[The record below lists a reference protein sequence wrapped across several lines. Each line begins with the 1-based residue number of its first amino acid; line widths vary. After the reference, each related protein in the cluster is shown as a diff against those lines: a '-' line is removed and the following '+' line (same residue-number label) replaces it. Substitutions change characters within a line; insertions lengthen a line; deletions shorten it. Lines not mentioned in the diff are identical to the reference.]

1 MRKPSL
7 SPVLLAV
14 ALAAVVPLAS
24 DAQQAECCNTT
35 TSVAASINSPVAGD
49 EAFFKLP
56 TGPSNVMFLLDT
68 SGSMLNLPQ
77 CGDNAW
83 DQSSL
88 TTCTSPNLAV
98 PNPNKTSIQTVN
110 GVVMPS
116 KYTTFAGTCTPN
128 TSGYTTASSTLAW
141 MEAVVPTNTY
151 ADVGMGVNSL
161 PLSDC
166 PPWGSGPG
174 CGSNVCSGNNCMF
187 QPAAYYM
194 YSGDGGTTYTWYSTG
209 GGGPGNLF
217 PYATPIPTASG
228 PCIALDSNGNVIT
241 DASTGNPVNLGA
253 ACTTCMANHGFYIY
267 TLKYYKTT
275 GSGSVTT
282 VTQPIFKGT
291 FLNANP
297 PKFMTARQVIKSVAW
312 MDPANPRDLDQI
324 RLGLTVLDQAGT
336 APMKGRLIVPLGP
349 DMNGSYPPTQLGFRQ
364 ARQYILSVINDDATK
379 YKDSGGNVICDGST
393 TGASGFQNGLFDPAN
408 NGTPLGSVL
417 FNIGQYFTYYSS
429 SQPTLNL
436 YPNLFGATGC
446 KTTPTGSSKTCM
458 TSEFYQ
464 TSAGETNAAWV
475 KAAGNVQCSICWGC
489 QASAVVIVTDGSP
502 NDEIGFPS
510 LIQTY
515 DTAAYS
521 TVNNCNGS
529 YAAEASGPFSGS
541 FKCEEPNDSLAA
553 GVPRVAAWLHNKAAS
568 GELAPLGLR
577 YDVVLAGGE
586 NAFTVSTIGVNVAN
600 QNAINILN
608 AIANMGGGIFENAF
622 NAAALATAVYNAV
635 ARVTPRNI
643 SSSAPSINA
652 LQTVQTTSSQ
662 AFITTFRPSSTEIW
676 EGHVY
681 EAFLFNEFLEGCNP
695 SLTQQPTVTC
705 GQSTVKNIPANF
717 FSGTNDCTGIFLID
731 LDCDEIVQ
739 DPTTG
744 NYLKK
749 GQATSANL
757 PWDAGQVMNYQTF
770 PGPPA
775 TFGSGANP
783 NYVSADETAGNARN
797 IFTWI
802 GGSKVPFTSAI
813 ANVNTLLPYMN
824 IGTTWCNSL
833 LSQLGI
839 TNAMLTTMGVTSTQ
853 ECAKQIIYFV
863 RGWDVLNQGN
873 NNCGGPDNPVNTASC
888 QRGTKG
894 EERDRAIDNNSTPF
908 LWKLGD
914 IFHSS
919 PALVQIPIDETD
931 CATGYENQCTWAIFS
946 PPGTSTTQT
955 PMAAGCTNNDDCY
968 QQYRNTWINRERAV
982 LVGSNDGMLH
992 AFDAGAPTGTPDITG
1007 NFQYTNGTGKELWA
1021 FVPPDLLPQLQ
1032 NLMSVH
1038 TYMVDSSVM
1047 VRDIWVDGTS
1057 ATNGSTTPS
1066 FALGGDGFTLAGADG
1081 YKQAGE
1087 FHTVAIFGRRSG
1099 GNQYSALDVTN
1110 INNPT
1115 FLWNWPQ
1122 GCSDDTRYMGESW
1135 VDFSPRPPPIG
1146 PVKIATTGSSPDP
1159 LHRGF
1164 EERWVAMF
1172 GGGYDPTLT
1181 LGRAVFF
1188 VDAWTGQTLWR
1199 FTDDDFKANMGFSG
1213 GSAPSMF
1220 PVPGGVGP
1228 LDIGDTTKPSLDA
1241 DGYFDTA
1248 TWGDMGGNLFVA
1260 RFWAPGVVNTGTGR
1274 VTNWYAGRAFEELRA
1289 TNDAQYVS
1297 SGGAGRNEFFTMTSN
1312 AFEPTTHTLHTYIGS
1327 GNREQLMQE
1336 GTACGSDNLLACCQE
1351 GCSAVTATSTENY
1364 GACSRT
1370 DTFSCVGGLL
1380 THTDSNNCATS
1391 GATCAAAPGNAYSGS
1406 VNLTFVCPTSS
1417 GSTTTT
1423 ASGTVSCS
1431 STGICTVT
1439 PVTPTSIPAGNL
1451 SAPSHN
1457 RFYGVLSYGGAST
1470 KMFTDQPSAKTFDQN
1485 RSTDV
1490 AYAGTCGGVPCS
1502 LVNSTP
1508 AQVTF
1513 NTSTPQLSSTTCANA
1528 AAKCWATTTD
1538 PGWYY
1543 EFGDYCPLQSCPTAP
1558 PWTDEKTPSGSNVV
1572 LGCVGWSGFRP
1583 VGVTTSTNP
1592 CQGNQ
1597 GAPTVYNYSAN
1608 YISGAPSGSCNGYAN
1623 AGTAYIAAQQSV
1635 TAAPNGAM
1643 TMVTTQ
1649 NGEVN
1654 YSSVVANSGAPI
1666 TGNSAGT
1673 RSTSGSAIYWLEVP
1687 PQLHQCRHVAGLQPN
1702 KSCN

>member
-7 SPVLLAV
+7 TTVLLAAG
-14 ALAAVVPLAS
+14 ALALLPFAS
-24 DAQQAECCNTT
+24 DAQQAECCNAT
-35 TSVAASINSPVAGD
+35 TSVGASINSPVAGD
-49 EAFFKLP
+49 ETFFKLP

-68 SGSMLNLPQ
+68 SGSMSNFPQ
-77 CGDNAW
+77 CGDYNW
-83 DQSSL
+83 DQSGSSL
-88 TTCTSPNLAV
+88 ATCTSPNLAV
-98 PNPNKTSIQTVN
+98 PAPSKSGSAQTIH

-116 KYTTFAGTCTPN
+116 KYTTFYGTCTPN
-128 TSGYTTASSTLAW
+128 TSGYTTASSSLAW
-141 MEAVVPTNTY
+141 MEAVVPSNTY
-151 ADVGMGVNSL
+151 ADNGYGVNAL

-166 PPWGSGPG
+166 PPWGNGPG
-174 CGSNVCSGNNCMF
+174 CGTHVCSGTGCLF
-187 QPAAYYM
+187 QPAAYYL
-194 YSGDGGTTYTWYSTG
+194 YNSWSPTG
-209 GGGPGNLF
+209 GGGPGNYY
-217 PYATPIPTASG
+217 PYATPIPTANG
-228 PCIALDSNGNVIT
+228 PCIAVDGSGNVIK
-241 DASTGNPVNLGA
+241 DASTGSAVNLGA

-267 TLKYYKTT
+267 TISYYPTT
-275 GSGSVTT
+275 SSSNYTT
-282 VTQPIFKGT
+282 VTQPIFKGS
-291 FLNANP
+291 FLNVNP
-297 PKFMTARQVIKSVAW
+297 PKFVTARQVVKSIAW

-324 RLGLTVLDQAGT
+324 RLGLTVLNQNSSSIQQ
-336 APMKGRLIVPLGP
+336 GRLIVPLGP
-349 DMNGSYPPTQLGFRQ
+349 DMGGSYPPTQLGFRQ
-364 ARQYILSVINDDATK
+364 ARQYLLSVINDDATK
-379 YKDSGGNVICDGST
+379 YTDSGGNVICDGTT
-393 TGASGFQNGLFDPAN
+393 TGASGFQNGLFNPAT

-417 FNIGQYFTYYSS
+417 FNIGQYFTYYNS
-429 SQPTLNL
+429 SQTTENL

-446 KTTPTGSSKTCM
+446 KTPGGSSSSCM
-458 TSEFYQ
+458 SSKFYQ
-464 TSAGETNAAWV
+464 TAAGDVNAAWV
-475 KAAGNVQCSICWGC
+475 TNASNTQCSICWGC

-502 NDEIGFPS
+502 NDEIGFPG
-510 LIQTY
+510 LIKTY
-515 DTAAYS
+515 DSAAYS
-521 TVNNCNGS
+521 AVANCDSTGTC
-529 YAAEASGPFSGS
+529 AAESASSGCGGA
-541 FKCEEPNDSLAA
+541 FKCNEPNDSLAA
-553 GVPRVAAWLHNKAAS
+553 GVPRVAAWMHNTAAT
-568 GELAPLGLR
+568 GELAPQGLR
-577 YDVVLAGGE
+577 YDLVLAGGE
-586 NAFTVSTIGVNVAN
+586 SALTVDTIGVNVAN
-600 QNAINILN
+600 QNAINILT
-608 AIANMGGGIFENAF
+608 AIANMGGGIFQNAF
-622 NAAALATAVYNAV
+622 NAAALTTAVYNAV
-635 ARVTPRNI
+635 SRVTPRNI

-681 EAFLFNEFLEGCNP
+681 EAFLFNEFLEGCVP
-695 SLTQQPTVTC
+695 GATSQPTVSC
-705 GQSTVKNIPANF
+705 GQTTVKSIPANF
-717 FSGTNDCTGIFLID
+717 FSGTNLCTGIFLID
-731 LDCDEIVQ
+731 LDCDEVVQ

-749 GQATSANL
+749 GQAASANL
-757 PWDAGQVMNYQTF
+757 PWDAGQVINYQTF
-770 PGPPA
+770 PGPPT

-783 NYVSADETAGNARN
+783 NYLSADETAANARN

-802 GGSKVPFTSAI
+802 GGSKVAFTA
-813 ANVNTLLPYMN
+813 ANAATIEPYLN
-824 IGTTWCNSL
+824 ISTTWCNNL
-833 LSQLGI
+833 LTQLGI
-839 TNAMLTTMGVTSTQ
+839 TSAELTTLGVSSTL

-873 NNCGGPDNPVNTASC
+873 NNCGGPDNPANTAAC

-931 CATGYENQCTWAIFS
+931 CATGYENQCTWAIYS
-946 PPGTSTTQT
+946 PPGTSSVQT
-955 PMAAGCTNNDDCY
+955 PMAPGCTNNDDCY
-968 QQYRNTWINRERAV
+968 QQYRNSWLGRERAV

-992 AFDAGAPTGTPDITG
+992 AFDAGAATGAPDITG
-1007 NFQYTNGTGKELWA
+1007 NYQYTNGTGKELWA

-1032 NLMSVH
+1032 NLLSAH

-1066 FALGGDGFTLAGADG
+1066 FALGSDGFTLAAADG
-1081 YKQAGE
+1081 YKQPGE

-1110 INNPT
+1110 IMSPT
-1115 FLWNWPQ
+1115 YLWNWPQ

-1146 PVKIATTGSSPDP
+1146 PVKLATAGSTPDP

-1164 EERWVAMF
+1164 EERWVVMV

-1188 VDAWTGQTLWR
+1188 IDAWTGQTLWR
-1199 FTDDDFKANMGFSG
+1199 FTDDDFKSNMNFSG

-1228 LDIGDTTKPSLDA
+1228 LDIGDTTKPTLDA

-1248 TWGDMGGNLFVA
+1248 SWGDMGGNLFVA
-1260 RFWAPGVVNTGTGR
+1260 RFWNPGVVNTATGR

-1297 SGGAGRNEFFTMTSN
+1297 SGSAGRNEFFTMPSN
-1312 AFEPTTHTLHTYIGS
+1312 AFEPSTHTLHTYIGS

-1336 GTACGSDNLLACCQE
+1336 GSACGTDNLLACCQE
-1351 GCSAVTATSTENY
+1351 GCSSVTATASENY
-1364 GACSRT
+1364 GACART
-1370 DTFSCVGGLL
+1370 DTFTCSGGVLG
-1380 THTDSNNCATS
+1380 HTDSNTCSTS

-1406 VNLTFVCPTSS
+1406 VNLTWVCPTSS

-1423 ASGTVSCS
+1423 ASGSVSCTS
-1431 STGICTVT
+1431 AGVCTVT
-1439 PVTPTSIPAGNL
+1439 PVTSTTIPPGNL
-1451 SAPSHN
+1451 TPPTHN
-1457 RFYGVLSYGGAST
+1457 RFYGVLSYGGATT
-1470 KMFTDQPSAKTFDQN
+1470 KMFSDQPSAKTFDQN

-1490 AYAGTCGGVPCS
+1490 PYAGTCGGVACS
-1502 LVNSTP
+1502 LVNTTP

-1513 NTSTPQLSSTTCANA
+1513 NTSTPQLSSTTCANGA
-1528 AAKCWATTTD
+1528 TKCWATTGD

-1543 EFGDYCPLQSCPTAP
+1543 EYGDYCPLQSCPTPA

-1583 VGVTTSTNP
+1583 VGITTSTNP

-1608 YISGAPSGSCNGYAN
+1608 YIAGTPSGSCNGSTS

-1687 PQLHQCRHVAGLQPN
+1687 PQLHQCRHVTGLQKN
-1702 KSCN
+1702 VSCN